1 MIFFIALPS
10 QTSKVEDKLRDEIR
24 TLHEAYQF
32 LSRKYI
38 KLAETLGQMN
48 QEELEEYARKK
59 EEARKKGKNKKNAT
73 KIEEKIEIEEDIDSD
88 DLDVLQ
94 YDGDLSAEKAIIKN
108 IA

>member
-1 MIFFIALPS
+1 M
-10 QTSKVEDKLRDEIR
+10 RDEIR

-48 QEELEEYARKK
+48 ADELEAYAKKK
-59 EEARKKGKNKKNAT
+59 EEERKKSKNKKNSKKET
-73 KIEEKIEIEEDIDSD
+73 EIEIEEDLDSD
-88 DLDVLQ
+88 DLDMLQ
-94 YDGDLSAEKAIIKN
+94 YDADLGAEKAILKN